1 MNKQNI
7 SSVLVLILSIFF
19 FVSCDNEPL
28 DPVLASQL
36 SNPTNGGGTGGT
48 GGGSGSGGT
57 GSTGLFA
64 ADFGGQTWVATSTQA
79 NIYNGKIE
87 IVGSKGAQNEGFG
100 FSLNGMTA
108 GSYSSSTN
116 LLAYSP
122 ANATDA
128 YLGLNPNDPAEI
140 AGSVIVT
147 NIDTVNHTISGTF
160 SFKGYWT
167 DYTVTNVAPIN
178 FTNGVFTNIPY
189 TSVNPVTDTFYAKSD
204 GVEFVEDDIDVAA
217 TISSGFP
224 DSYSIVGSKTNGD
237 NIGLSIAQSLPVG
250 TYQFTGPFGSQINSS
265 CLFGGVLYNGE
276 SGSIT
281 ITSKTATNMTG
292 TFTIV
297 VKNFTTNQTKTITDG
312 AFSVE
317 LP

>member
-1 MNKQNI
+1 
-7 SSVLVLILSIFF
+7 
-19 FVSCDNEPL
+19 
-28 DPVLASQL
+28 VLASQL
-36 SNPTNGGGTGGT
+36 SNPTNGGGTGG
-48 GGGSGSGGT
+48 GGTGSGGN

-87 IVGSKGAQNEGFG
+87 IVGSKGTQNEGFG

-128 YLGLNPNDPAEI
+128 YLGLNPNNPTEI
-140 AGSVIVT
+140 AGSVIIT
-147 NIDTVNHTISGTF
+147 TIDTVNHTISGTF

-167 DYTVTNVAPIN
+167 DYSVTNVAPIN

-189 TSVNPVTDTFYAKSD
+189 TSVNPVTDTFYAKVD
-204 GVEFVEDDIDVAA
+204 GTEFVEDNIDVSEV
-217 TISSGFP
+217 ISPGFP
-224 DSYSIVGSKTNGD
+224 DSYSIVGSKSNGD
-237 NIGLSIAQSLPVG
+237 NIGLRISQLLPVG
-250 TYQFTGPFGSQINSS
+250 TYSLSGPLGIDTNASYLI
-265 CLFGGVLYNGE
+265 GGVLYSCE
-276 SGSIT
+276 SGTLT
-281 ITSKTATNMTG
+281 IVSKTATHMTG
-292 TFTIV
+292 TFNIV

-312 AFSVE
+312 AFSVD